1 MMGSSDSDKKLQS
14 KEYLDT
20 FFSNMS
26 RLREDGLLVDLFVTT
41 GGTLYNI
48 HGFILAAVSSYFYT
62 LMEEKKPLYTVDLE
76 GKITVR
82 GWQAILDFAYH
93 GTVQLHK
100 TSTDE
105 ILLAA
110 EFLQVPRLVAV
121 CMRFKNPSP
130 PKTQHMTTAEVDEK
144 CETLRGIQ
152 DLYKKGIGCDVH
164 LQVNDITFLV
174 HRAALA
180 AGSDFFHGML
190 MSGMREAKQ
199 ETIELKT
206 LSVADLRLFIDFI
219 YSGIIQVNWDSIF
232 ETTEAA
238 MKYQMQSML
247 TLCFQFLRE
256 EMSPEFSLDVMSLAE
271 AYGLQDLKSFTDE
284 FILRNFK
291 QVVAVPKYQDLTAD
305 QLVTFLSKD
314 ALYTTTELEVFLSV
328 VQWINTDRKQRL
340 SQAARVMKCVRFPL
354 MTNREMRQIIAVDL
368 MAPSGRCYG
377 VLEASL
383 LSDPRGPSVMSQ
395 LPCRVRFPDKVLVLI
410 GGDSLN
416 DDLSNRKPSKELWF
430 AHKFITGIGLVKYIE
445 WRKLISLPEMPRFR
459 HGAITLDNNIYVF
472 GGNFYYGKQDVL
484 KTAIRYSPQENAW
497 ETLAEMK
504 ECHSYFPLV
513 CLDGLIYI
521 LGGNTDITNADCLN
535 SVECY
540 NPANNSWKYAH
551 PLPQPLCGH
560 DAAVCDGKIYVS
572 GGCDSSYQCLNSFF
586 LYDPVKNATYL
597 SAMNAIRAGHVMET
611 IREKLYVAGG
621 LGHSVQGFEDQY
633 MCEVYSPATDCWTQF
648 ARLTQAH
655 VAAASSVLHD
665 ELYILG
671 GYSYETYR
679 DSHLVHCYN
688 PVTDRW
694 VNLGTMPYP
703 SADIKACILSLP
715 YHQRHISPVHPPNIA
730 RADTA
735 VASKSC
741 SAR

>member
-1 MMGSSDSDKKLQS
+1 MDSNEADKKLQN
-14 KEYLDT
+14 KEYLDV

-26 RLREDGLLVDLFVTT
+26 RLREDELLVDMSVTV
-41 GGTLYNI
+41 GGTFYDI
-48 HGFILAAVSSYFYT
+48 HGFILAAVSSYFYSI
-62 LMEEKKPLYTVDLE
+62 MEEKKPLCTVDLE
-76 GKITVR
+76 GKISAR
-82 GWQAILDFAYH
+82 GWEAILDFAYY

-110 EFLQVPRLVAV
+110 EFLQVPRLVAA
-121 CMRFKNPSP
+121 CKRFQNPSTA
-130 PKTQHMTTAEVDEK
+130 KTQHMTTAEADEK

-152 DLYKKGIGCDVH
+152 DLYQKGIGCDVH
-164 LQVNDITFLV
+164 LQVNGIMFWV

-180 AGSDFFHGML
+180 AGSDFFHGMFT
-190 MSGMREAKQ
+190 SGMREAKQ
-199 ETIELKT
+199 ETINLKT
-206 LSVADLRLFIDFI
+206 LSVADLHLFIDFI
-219 YSGIIQVNWDSIF
+219 YSGIIQVSWDSVF
-232 ETTEAA
+232 EITEAA

-256 EMSPEFSLDVMSLAE
+256 EMSPEFSLDVMALAD
-271 AYGLQDLKSFTDE
+271 AYGLQDLKCFAED

-305 QLVTFLSKD
+305 QLVSFLSQD

-340 SQAARVMKCVRFPL
+340 SQAARVMRCVRFPL
-354 MTNREMRQIIAVDL
+354 MTNRELKQILAVDF
-368 MAPSGRCYG
+368 MAPSGQCYG
-377 VLEASL
+377 VMKASL
-383 LSDPRGPSVMSQ
+383 LSVPTGPSLISQ
-395 LPCRVRFPDKVLVLI
+395 LPCRVRFPDKVLVII

-416 DDLSNRKPSKELWF
+416 EDLSNRKPRKELWF

-445 WRKLISLPEMPRFR
+445 WRELNSLPDMPRFR
-459 HGAITLDNNIYVF
+459 HGVITLDNNIYIF

-484 KTAIRYSPQENAW
+484 KTAIRYRPQENTW
-497 ETLAEMK
+497 DTLAEMK
-504 ECHSYFPLV
+504 ECHSYFPVV

-521 LGGNTDITNADCLN
+521 LGGNTDITNAECLN

-540 NPANNSWKYAH
+540 NPANNTWKYSH

-560 DAAVCDGKIYVS
+560 AAAVCDGKIYVS

-586 LYDPVKNATYL
+586 LYDPVKNAAYL
-597 SAMNAIRAGHVMET
+597 SSMNVIRAGHVMET

-621 LGHSVQGFEDQY
+621 LGHGVCGFEDQY
-633 MCEVYSPATDCWTQF
+633 VCEVYSPATDSWTQF

-655 VAAASSVLHD
+655 VVAASAVLHD

-671 GYSYETYR
+671 GYSHDTYR

-688 PVTDRW
+688 PITDRW
-694 VNLGTMPYP
+694 VNLGTMPHA
-703 SADIKACILSLP
+703 SADIKACVVSVP
-715 YHQRHISPVHPPNIA
+715 HQQRQISTVHPPITA
-730 RADTA
+730 RADPT
-735 VASKSC
+735 VALNGC